1 MKAKTV
7 FKKFLDRVGGT
18 VVYNNT
24 WLVYQELIYYPE
36 EADPETEHVTD
47 ANYVLIDSEHETVCI
62 YPDQEVAVD
71 DRGWVTVTV
80 DGVKHELVLYTLKQ
94 YKVKKK

>member
-18 VVYNNT
+18 VVFNNS
-24 WLVYQELIYYPE
+24 LLAYQELCFIPE
-36 EADPETEHVTD
+36 EADPKTEHITS
-47 ANYVLIDSEHETVCI
+47 AYYALIAEAWDTVCI
-62 YPDQEVAVD
+62 YPDQEVQVND
-71 DRGWVTVTV
+71 DGSIIVTV
-80 DGVKHELVLYTLKQ
+80 DGIEHKLVLYTLKQ